1 MLNRESHKLFKIFEI
16 YSEYLKMDSTQRKN
30 SFTYQSAKRIID
42 SLQIVNYTTER
53 EVKLME
59 NFNERFKKKP

>member
-1 MLNRESHKLFKIFEI
+1 
-16 YSEYLKMDSTQRKN
+16 MDSTQRKN